1 MAVQAA
7 RKSQQ
12 PSGRMQA
19 DIGEEV
25 RKLRRGLDLTVAQ
38 LGAASGLSVGML
50 SKVENGLISPSLTTL
65 SALAKALN
73 VSMRELFP
81 DGADEP
87 FASHVPNGQGARMHR
102 RGTKAGYVYQL
113 LLTGTFS
120 VEPTIEPYLITVSPD
135 AVPHSTFQH
144 SGNEFLHMLTGRM
157 SYRHGQRTYVLKPG
171 DTLFFE
177 ASARHGPVDFIR
189 HPISYLSIITYPNR

>member
-7 RKSQQ
+7 RRPQE
-12 PSGRMQA
+12 PSGQMQA
-19 DIGEEV
+19 DIGGEV

-38 LGAASGLSVGML
+38 LSAASGLSVGML

-73 VSMRELFP
+73 VSIREFFP
-81 DGADEP
+81 EGADEP
-87 FASHVPNGQGARMHR
+87 FVSHVPNGQGARMHR

-113 LLTGTFS
+113 LLSRTFS
-120 VEPTIEPYLITVSPD
+120 VEPAIEPYLITVSPD

-171 DTLFFE
+171 DTLFFD

-189 HPISYLSIITYPNR
+189 HPISYLSIITYPHR